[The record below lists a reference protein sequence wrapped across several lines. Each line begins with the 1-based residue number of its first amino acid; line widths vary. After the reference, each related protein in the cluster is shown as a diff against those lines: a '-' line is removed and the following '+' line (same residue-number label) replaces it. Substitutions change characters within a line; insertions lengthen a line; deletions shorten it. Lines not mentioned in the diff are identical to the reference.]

1 MTEIQIKLA
10 KFWQTW
16 RARDDLASVYGK
28 RLGDARQ
35 QSIAARSVNPFG
47 WKADIQLRR
56 ANILLY

>member
-16 RARDDLASVYGK
+16 RARDDLVSVYGK
-28 RLGDARQ
+28 RLDDARQ
-35 QSIAARSVNPFG
+35 QSTAERSANQFG

-56 ANILLY
+56 TNILLY